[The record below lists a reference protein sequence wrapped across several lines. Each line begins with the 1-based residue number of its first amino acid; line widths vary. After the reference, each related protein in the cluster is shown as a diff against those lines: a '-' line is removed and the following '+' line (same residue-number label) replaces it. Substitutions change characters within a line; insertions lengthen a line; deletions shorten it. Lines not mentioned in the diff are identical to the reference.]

1 MTKIQTFREIKAR
14 FRIDKCGFHKVCYKS
29 FVSRCIF
36 GAMKKLL
43 LFLSLG
49 FVLCLTQASAPA
61 SIAGPELP
69 IHLIYKRWVISK
81 IDPTGMPTW
90 KDMSEQGKNAN
101 LNINRK
107 MIERGSYYDFQR
119 EGKANILVFNPFH
132 KGEFYEVP
140 TTYTYS
146 KEKQYI
152 TLQEG
157 EKTDEN
163 GDTFRVPA
171 MEYKVEKLSANQ
183 LVLVVVKN
191 NYKLIFK
198 PAK

>member
-1 MTKIQTFREIKAR
+1 
-14 FRIDKCGFHKVCYKS
+14 
-29 FVSRCIF
+29 
-36 GAMKKLL
+36 
-43 LFLSLG
+43 
-49 FVLCLTQASAPA
+49 
-61 SIAGPELP
+61 
-69 IHLIYKRWVISK
+69 
-81 IDPTGMPTW
+81 MPTW
-90 KDMSEQGKNAN
+90 KSMSEQAKNAN

-132 KGEFYEVP
+132 KGEFLDVP

-146 KEKQYI
+146 KENQYI

-157 EKTDEN
+157 EKTDEH

-171 MEYKVEKLSANQ
+171 MEYKVEKLSAKE

-191 NYKLIFK
+191 NFKLFFK
-198 PAK
+198 PTK